1 MNDNIEIVLNV
12 LGEKIKSLELDN
24 QLKAYEIDKLKAE
37 IKALKEGKTNE

>member
-24 QLKAYEIDKLKAE
+24 QLKDYQIDNLKAE
-37 IKALKEGKTNE
+37 IKALKEGKNNE